1 LNKIYS
7 SHRLL
12 PGEHKKQKI
21 KHLLNNKRLKI
32 LLLHGPRKLRKQS
45 LRLPKIWQKH
55 RKKKRSMQQSLKQKG
70 KKQKLN
76 KKLNYLLK
84 KHLLKKLKR
93 LQNLQLKKLKLKELK
108 QQKLSK
114 LSTIGNWR

>member
-1 LNKIYS
+1 
-7 SHRLL
+7 
-12 PGEHKKQKI
+12 
-21 KHLLNNKRLKI
+21 
-32 LLLHGPRKLRKQS
+32 
-45 LRLPKIWQKH
+45 
-55 RKKKRSMQQSLKQKG
+55 MQQSLKQKG

-114 LSTIGNWR
+114 LSTIGNWP